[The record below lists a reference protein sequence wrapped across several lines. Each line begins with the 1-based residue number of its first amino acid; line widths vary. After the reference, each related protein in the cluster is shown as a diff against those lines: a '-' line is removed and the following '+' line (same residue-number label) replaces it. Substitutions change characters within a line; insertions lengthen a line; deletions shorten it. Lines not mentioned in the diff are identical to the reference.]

1 MMRTIVMQQG
11 FSLLEVLVSILIL
24 SIGLTGV
31 ALLQAKS
38 IRYNHLAYLRSI
50 SVSQAEN
57 MIERMKSNE
66 TALNSGLYD
75 NVQGIP
81 VNPACTTCTE
91 AEMAQKDIYYWNT
104 MNSILLPSG
113 QGSVLR
119 NGAQHRVTVYWDA
132 QKTGATGTNCSNDPS
147 VDLTCMT
154 VEVQL

>member
-57 MIERMKSNE
+57 MIERIKSNE
-66 TALNSGLYD
+66 TAFNSGFYD
-75 NVQGIP
+75 NAQGIP
-81 VNPACTTCTE
+81 ANPTCVTCTE
-91 AEMAQKDIYYWNT
+91 AEMAQKDLYYWNT
-104 MNSILLPSG
+104 MNAILLPSG
-113 QGSVLR
+113 QGSVVR
-119 NGAQHRVTVYWDA
+119 NGTQHRVTIYWDA

-147 VDLTCMT
+147 VYLACMT
-154 VEVQL
+154 VEVRL